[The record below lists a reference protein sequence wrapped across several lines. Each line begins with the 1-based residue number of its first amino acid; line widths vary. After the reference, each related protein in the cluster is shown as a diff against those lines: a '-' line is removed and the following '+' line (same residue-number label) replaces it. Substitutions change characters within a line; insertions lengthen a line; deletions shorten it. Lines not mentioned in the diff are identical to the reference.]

1 MGVALRYPALHGLDH
16 RLRCLQL
23 AADQR
28 AERGSERRPGSTL
41 GLGAGLAAD
50 NSGNIYF
57 LDANGDFDTSMN
69 ASGFPSNGDFG
80 NAFIKLST
88 SGELAVADYFEMFT
102 QQQENST
109 DTDLGSGGALVL
121 PDLTNGAGQTV
132 HLAVGAGKDTN
143 IYVVNRDAMGKLS
156 PNSNNIYQELAGALP
171 GGVYSM
177 PAYFNSTVYYGAVGN
192 PIKAFTIA
200 NAKLS
205 TAPAFQTSNTFA
217 YPGATPSIS
226 ANGTSNAIVWAVE
239 NTNPAVLHAYSATNL
254 NEFYNSNQAPG
265 GRDQFG
271 AGNKFITPTIV
282 NGKVFVG
289 TPNGVAVFGP
299 LP

>member
-1 MGVALRYPALHGLDH
+1 
-16 RLRCLQL
+16 
-23 AADQR
+23 
-28 AERGSERRPGSTL
+28 
-41 GLGAGLAAD
+41 
-50 NSGNIYF
+50 
-57 LDANGDFDTSMN
+57 
-69 ASGFPSNGDFG
+69 
-80 NAFIKLST
+80 
-88 SGELAVADYFEMFT
+88 
-102 QQQENST
+102 
-109 DTDLGSGGALVL
+109 
-121 PDLTNGAGQTV
+121 
-132 HLAVGAGKDTN
+132 
-143 IYVVNRDAMGKLS
+143 MGKFN
-156 PNSNNIYQELAGALP
+156 PNSNNVYQELAGALP
-171 GGVYSM
+171 GGVFSM
-177 PAYFNSTVYYGAVGN
+177 PAYFNSTVYYGAVSN

-205 TAPAFQTSNTFA
+205 TAPALQTSNTFS

-239 NTNPAVLHAYSATNL
+239 NANLAVLHAYNASNL
-254 NEFYNSNQAPG
+254 NELYNSNQAPG